1 MPEKSHGQRN
11 LAGYSHKGHKDSDKT
26 EQLSTAPCGKGRE
39 GVLHTVL
46 WDPHGDLLASLGEI
60 TEGKEDSDALLGNG
74 T

>member
-1 MPEKSHGQRN
+1 MDRETLRATVPKVTKN
-11 LAGYSHKGHKDSDKT
+11 SDKT
-26 EQLSTAPCGKGRE
+26 EQLSTTPCGKGRE